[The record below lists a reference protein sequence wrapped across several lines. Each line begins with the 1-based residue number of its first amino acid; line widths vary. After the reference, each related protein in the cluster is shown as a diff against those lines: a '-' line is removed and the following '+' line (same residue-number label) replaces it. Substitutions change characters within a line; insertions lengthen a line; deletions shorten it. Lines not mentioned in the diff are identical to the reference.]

1 MLTCAKIN
9 VTPYINNDI
18 VTFSVL
24 GVTYYVTYPI
34 VLMYVKSI
42 HYVRGIT
49 EIVTPG
55 NNM

>member
-49 EIVTPG
+49 EIVTPE